1 MVMEVFLSLI
11 VTTSVGCLLSIA
23 RMFYKSKCKN
33 IKCCGL
39 VIERDVA
46 EERKEFEFD
55 RIHPPQQMESRTNLN
70 DLV

>member
-1 MVMEVFLSLI
+1 
-11 VTTSVGCLLSIA
+11 
-23 RMFYKSKCKN
+23 MFYKSKCKN

-55 RIHPPQQMESRTNLN
+55 RIHPPQQMESRSDPNMI
-70 DLV
+70 